1 MDPAPGERLVRFVG
15 DRIRFALRDGGG
27 HKGWR
32 ALLRTNL
39 GARGHAAAGNHRRPR
54 RRRHSRRSF
63 VARFADAKGRRR
75 LAD

>member
-15 DRIRFALRDGGG
+15 DRVRFALRDGSG

-39 GARGHAAAGNHRRPR
+39 GRAATLRQEIIAAHAGGAVPA
-54 RRRHSRRSF
+54 
-63 VARFADAKGRRR
+63 
-75 LAD
+75 